1 MKSKSASPAAHAA
14 RAAFLAASVALV
26 PLLRGVDTSQQANTT
41 TREIPSA
48 ISVVDTSS
56 SNAVVFV
63 AKASPSDGI
72 LLSMRRDQ
80 SAGNLNLILPASPT
94 GNLGLIVKMNNSKFT
109 MKYGGSTRKLSASM
123 SVYW

>member
-1 MKSKSASPAAHAA
+1 M
-14 RAAFLAASVALV
+14 
-26 PLLRGVDTSQQANTT
+26 
-41 TREIPSA
+41 IPSA

-63 AKASPSDGI
+63 ANSPSDGI

-109 MKYGGSTRKLSASM
+109 MKYGKLTRKLSASM